1 MRYNISQKNIWS
13 INDQRKK
20 DKYVRLFA
28 SQRPKKKKKNTDT
41 LKNTMEWN
49 STSDLL

>member
-1 MRYNISQKNIWS
+1 MISVRKTS
-13 INDQRKK
+13 MSGYLLAKDQ
-20 DKYVRLFA
+20 
-28 SQRPKKKKKNTDT
+28 KKKKKNTDT